1 MPENEQDAQDGWERE
16 RYRLVVE
23 NLRDYAVFTT
33 DTDGAIDTWNPGA
46 EQTLGYRESE
56 ILGQNI
62 VLFFTPEDRA
72 AGVPQRELGSA
83 AAAGRADDT
92 RWHVRADGRRIW
104 VEGVTLALYERGA
117 GPDAGAG
124 SGVLRGFAKIMRDET
139 QELEQQRALQRAHD
153 ELEARVAER
162 TEALRR
168 SEERFQ
174 KAFNLSPAPTVIVRL
189 DDKRYLDANDSFLLL
204 TGYVRDEVVG
214 QTLEQVNLYVDAPG
228 RERTLDGLRRGVPVP
243 LREMEIR
250 GKGGD
255 VKNVMVASEV
265 IDVEGKTCQL
275 DIFIDISERKRS
287 EAQLMRALDEV
298 MSDTS
303 WFSRTVVER
312 LAQLRSEPVDQTGL
326 GELTARERQVLTYVA
341 RGSNNEAIG
350 AALGLATQTVRNYLS
365 SIYEKL
371 GLHTRAE
378 VVVWARERGLG

>member
-1 MPENEQDAQDGWERE
+1 MPETEQDGWERE

-33 DTDGAIDTWNPGA
+33 DTDGTIDTWNPGA
-46 EQTLGYRESE
+46 EQTLGYGEAE
-56 ILGQNI
+56 IIGQNI
-62 VLFFTPEDRA
+62 ALLFTPEDRA
-72 AGVPQRELGSA
+72 AGRPQRELGSA
-83 AAAGRADDT
+83 VAAGRADDT

-117 GPDAGAG
+117 GPDASAGA
-124 SGVLRGFAKIMRDET
+124 GVLRGFAKIMRDET
-139 QELEQQRALQRAHD
+139 QELEQQQALRRAHD
-153 ELEARVAER
+153 ELERRVAER

-189 DDKRYLDANDSFLLL
+189 EDKRYLNVNDSFLLL
-204 TGYVRDEVVG
+204 TGYARDEVVG
-214 QTLEQVNLYVDAPG
+214 QTLAQVDLYVDAPG
-228 RERTLDGLRRGVPVP
+228 RERTLEGLRRGVPVP
-243 LREMEIR
+243 LREMDIR
-250 GKGGD
+250 GKAGD

-341 RGSNNEAIG
+341 RGANNEAIG

>member
-1 MPENEQDAQDGWERE
+1 MPKNEQDGWERE

-33 DTDGAIDTWNPGA
+33 DTDGTIDTWNPGA
-46 EQTLGYRESE
+46 EQTLGYREAE
-56 ILGQNI
+56 IVGQNI
-62 VLFFTPEDRA
+62 ALFFTPEDRA
-72 AGVPQRELGSA
+72 AGVPQRELKSA

-92 RWHVRADGRRIW
+92 RWHVCADGRRIW
-104 VEGVTLALYERGA
+104 VEGVTLALFERGA
-117 GPDAGAG
+117 GPDAEGAG
-124 SGVLRGFAKIMRDET
+124 ALRGFAKIMRDET
-139 QELEQQRALQRAHD
+139 QELEQQQALRRAHD
-153 ELEARVAER
+153 ELEGRVAER

-189 DDKRYLDANDSFLLL
+189 DDKRYLDVNDSFLLL
-204 TGYVRDEVVG
+204 TGYARGEVVG
-214 QTLEQVNLYVDAPG
+214 HTLEQVDLYVDAPG
-228 RERTLDGLRRGVPVP
+228 RERTLEGLRRGLPVP

-250 GKGGD
+250 DKAGD

-326 GELTARERQVLTYVA
+326 GELTARERQVLTHVA
-341 RGSNNEAIG
+341 RGANNEAIG

>member
-1 MPENEQDAQDGWERE
+1 MPDREQDAQEGWERE

-33 DTDGAIDTWNPGA
+33 DTGGIIDTWNPGA
-46 EQTLGYRESE
+46 EQTLGYGEAE
-56 ILGQNI
+56 IVGQPI
-62 VLFFTPEDRA
+62 ALLFTPEDRA
-72 AGVPQRELGSA
+72 AGVPQRELTSA
-83 AAAGRADDT
+83 AAVGRGDDT

-104 VEGVTLALYERGA
+104 VEGVTLALFERGA
-117 GPDAGAG
+117 GPDAVAGA
-124 SGVLRGFAKIMRDET
+124 GVLRGFAKIMRDET
-139 QELEQQRALQRAHD
+139 QELEQQEALRRAHD
-153 ELEARVAER
+153 DLERRVAER

-189 DDKRYLDANDSFLLL
+189 DDKRYLDVNDSFLLL
-204 TGYVRDEVVG
+204 TGYAWDEVVG
-214 QTLEQVNLYVDAPG
+214 QTLEQVDLYVDAPG
-228 RERTLDGLRRGVPVP
+228 RERTLEGLRRGVPVP
-243 LREMEIR
+243 LREMDIR
-250 GKGGD
+250 GKAGD

-265 IDVEGKTCQL
+265 IDVEGRTCQL
-275 DIFIDISERKRS
+275 DIFIDISERKRN

-341 RGSNNEAIG
+341 RGANNEAIG
-350 AALGLATQTVRNYLS
+350 GALGLATQTVRNYLS

>member
-1 MPENEQDAQDGWERE
+1 MPDREQNTQDGWEQE

-33 DTDGAIDTWNPGA
+33 DTDGVIDTWNPGA
-46 EQTLGYRESE
+46 EQTLGYGEAE
-56 ILGQNI
+56 IVGQHI
-62 VLFFTPEDRA
+62 ALLFTPEDRA
-72 AGVPQRELGSA
+72 TGVPQRELTSA
-83 AAAGRADDT
+83 AAVGRGDDT

-104 VEGVTLALYERGA
+104 VEGVTLALFERGA
-117 GPDAGAG
+117 GPDAAAGA
-124 SGVLRGFAKIMRDET
+124 GVLRGFAKIMRDET
-139 QELEQQRALQRAHD
+139 QELEQQGALRRAHD

-189 DDKRYLDANDSFLLL
+189 GDQRYLDANDSFLLL
-204 TGYVRDEVVG
+204 TGYTRDEVVG
-214 QTLEQVNLYVDAPG
+214 HTLEQVDLYVDAPG

-250 GKGGD
+250 GKAGD

-326 GELTARERQVLTYVA
+326 AELTARERQVLTYVA
-341 RGSNNEAIG
+341 RGANNEAIG
-350 AALGLATQTVRNYLS
+350 GALGLATQTVRNYLS